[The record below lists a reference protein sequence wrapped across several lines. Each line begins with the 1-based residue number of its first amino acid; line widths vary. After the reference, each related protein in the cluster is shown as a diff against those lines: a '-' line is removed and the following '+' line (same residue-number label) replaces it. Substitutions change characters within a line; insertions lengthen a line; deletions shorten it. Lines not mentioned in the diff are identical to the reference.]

1 MGLTSTIL
9 PGSKSVR
16 EEYPRFCH
24 NQFACFQST
33 LNLNVCQLKFGQ
45 LEVNLSVHLT
55 LVSPFISMC
64 HEFAKK
70 VFLRQISKWQNLK
83 SCQGKGFKYIYWD
96 PFVKRSDG
104 ISSGLFWPMV
114 QTKWTCLS
122 QGGGLVKYAAA
133 AKPPFFSLICY
144 PLLSSLTSFLYPF
157 LPTHGSRHEVPEDIK
172 PTTIS
177 M

>member
-1 MGLTSTIL
+1 MFLL
-9 PGSKSVR
+9 
-16 EEYPRFCH
+16 EYVWHHFRCLGKRLATQLC
-24 NQFACFQST
+24 QFACFQST

-122 QGGGLVKYAAA
+122 QGGLVKYAAA
-133 AKPPFFSLICY
+133 AKPPFFLSYGY